1 MISTV
6 TEIPV
11 TNTQV
16 AVKYRRN
23 AGSLSID
30 MSRGRQS
37 DNHSRPTYRP
47 TYRSSVSRLIDRCS
61 TDMLADIS
69 SNTSQSTYRPTLN
82 RYVDWHIGWHSADMS
97 TDTSVDCQSR
107 GAQNNPSK
115 ARSSNTEN
123 FEGGLEYSL
132 HSFPQPH
139 TGHFS
144 DCLHLIPTIPRQV
157 CKTTGSH

>member
-1 MISTV
+1 MSTG
-6 TEIPV
+6 

-16 AVKYRRN
+16 AVKYRQN
-23 AGSLSID
+23 IGSLSANN
-30 MSRGRQS
+30 RTTTLGR
-37 DNHSRPTYRP
+37 H
-47 TYRSSVSRLIDRCS
+47 IDRHIGCVSVDIS
-61 TDMLADIS
+61 TDARPICWPIYRTTHLGRNID
-69 SNTSQSTYRPTLN
+69 QHSTDN
-82 RYVDWHIGWHSADMS
+82 YVDSHIDRHSADMS
-97 TDTSVDCQSR
+97 TDTSVDCRSICRPICQSR